1 MWHLFE
7 KKVLIYSKKDKDTW
21 WRIREALRQGGIRRV
36 STGHY
41 SNDPVA
47 PNGIGGMLDPRDFG
61 AGGRID
67 RDTYYIRVP
76 ASEEAKAQQCIR
88 SSGLVAEIESR
99 KPEREDDTTRF
110 D

>member
-7 KKVLIYSKKDKDTW
+7 KKVLIYRKKDKDTW

-36 STGHY
+36 ST
-41 SNDPVA
+41 A
-47 PNGIGGMLDPRDFG
+47 NGIGGMLDPRDFG

-76 ASEEAKAQQCIR
+76 ASEEERAQQCIR

-99 KPEREDDTTRF
+99 KP
-110 D
+110 

>member
-7 KKVLIYSKKDKDTW
+7 KKVLIYRKKDKDTW

-61 AGGRID
+61 TGGRID

-99 KPEREDDTTRF
+99 KP
-110 D
+110 